1 MKVEHLGIYS
11 ADPEGLS
18 RWYCESLGLSVVRTL
33 EKEGRPP
40 IYFLKGEAGW
50 EIEILPS
57 PSSPRKRDLTDPGY
71 SHIGLVVEDFDQT
84 AALLESKGISLHDVR
99 ETSNGW
105 KIGYFEDP
113 EENRL
118 EIVYRPQGG

>member
-1 MKVEHLGIYS
+1 MKVEHLGIYA
-11 ADPEGLS
+11 ADSEALS
-18 RWYCESLGLSVVRTL
+18 QWYRERLGFAVVRKL

-40 IYFLKGEAGW
+40 IYFLKAEAGC

-84 AALLESKGISLHDVR
+84 AAFLESRGISLHDVR
-99 ETSNGW
+99 DTSIGW

-113 EENRL
+113 EGNRL

>member
-1 MKVEHLGIYS
+1 MKVEHLGIYA
-11 ADPEGLS
+11 ADSEGLS
-18 RWYCESLGLSVVRTL
+18 QWYRERLGFAVVRKL

-40 IYFLKGEAGW
+40 IYFLKAEAGW

-84 AALLESKGISLHDVR
+84 AAFLESRGISLHDVR
-99 ETSNGW
+99 ATSIGW

-113 EENRL
+113 EGNRL

>member
-1 MKVEHLGIYS
+1 MRVEHLGIY
-11 ADPEGLS
+11 ATDPEGLS
-18 RWYCESLGLSVVRTL
+18 QWYCERLDFSVVRKL

-40 IYFLKGEAGW
+40 IYFLKAEAGW

-57 PSSPRKRDLTDPGY
+57 PSSPRKRELTDPGY

-84 AALLESKGISLHDVR
+84 AAFLGSKGISLHDVR

-113 EENRL
+113 EGNRL
-118 EIVYRPQGG
+118 EIVYRPPER

>member
-1 MKVEHLGIYS
+1 MKVEHLGIYA
-11 ADPEGLS
+11 ADSEGLS
-18 RWYCESLGLSVVRTL
+18 QWYRERLGFAVVRKL

-40 IYFLKGEAGW
+40 IYFLKTEAGW

-57 PSSPRKRDLTDPGY
+57 PSSPRKRELTDPGY

-84 AALLESKGISLHDVR
+84 AAFLESRGISLHDVR
-99 ETSNGW
+99 DTSIGW

-113 EENRL
+113 EGNRL